1 MHLRYGGEKEEH
13 DDSAIWCNKLV
24 DMQKQ
29 YMIISNGQEK
39 DSMVDPAETIID
51 PYYANMKEDNDTKD
65 LNTWEV
71 PLNLAYI
78 TYAAKDAY
86 ACYDMYRQILDMR
99 ACLLPVTDEYTDSRS
114 TFMHLHDQAC
124 QEGLDV
130 VLYLFISTFII

>member
-1 MHLRYGGEKEEH
+1 
-13 DDSAIWCNKLV
+13 
-24 DMQKQ
+24 
-29 YMIISNGQEK
+29 
-39 DSMVDPAETIID
+39 
-51 PYYANMKEDNDTKD
+51 MKEDD

-99 ACLLPVTDEYTDSRS
+99 ACLQSASRNRRV
-114 TFMHLHDQAC
+114 HGQPQRHDQAC

-130 VLYLFISTFII
+130 VLCLFISTFII